1 MSEDEPADAFALLA
15 DETRVA
21 ILRALAESWNEAGF
35 GAAYGLSFSEL
46 RERVGVRDSSR
57 FNYHLQRLTGRFVR
71 KTDEGYVFGYP
82 GWRLARAI
90 GRGVHESVE
99 TEPVRFESDCYA
111 CGADELRAR
120 YVNEWAWV
128 TCPDCGVHLTD
139 ARMPPEAFAS
149 RSPGEL
155 RTAIDRRTRRK
166 VGLVLDGVCPRCLGT
181 MEAAPEPYAWG
192 PDELRRIN
200 YWCVDCDWEG
210 PPSLAWHVLDHP
222 PVVDFY
228 ADRGFDV
235 DAEPYWHVDP
245 IVDDDCESV
254 VSRDP
259 WRFEVAFPYGGDRL
273 TVTLDGD
280 GTPVGIDRPG

>member
-1 MSEDEPADAFALLA
+1 VRPADTAGRAFRTIHDERSATSEDEPADAFALLA

-57 FNYHLQRLTGRFVR
+57 FNYHLQRLTGRFAR
-71 KTDEGYVFGYP
+71 KTDEGYVFG
-82 GWRLARAI
+82 
-90 GRGVHESVE
+90 
-99 TEPVRFESDCYA
+99 
-111 CGADELRAR
+111 
-120 YVNEWAWV
+120 
-128 TCPDCGVHLTD
+128 
-139 ARMPPEAFAS
+139 
-149 RSPGEL
+149 
-155 RTAIDRRTRRK
+155 
-166 VGLVLDGVCPRCLGT
+166 
-181 MEAAPEPYAWG
+181 
-192 PDELRRIN
+192 
-200 YWCVDCDWEG
+200 
-210 PPSLAWHVLDHP
+210 
-222 PVVDFY
+222 Y

-254 VSRDP
+254 ISRDP

-280 GTPVGIDRPG
+280 GTAVGIDRPG